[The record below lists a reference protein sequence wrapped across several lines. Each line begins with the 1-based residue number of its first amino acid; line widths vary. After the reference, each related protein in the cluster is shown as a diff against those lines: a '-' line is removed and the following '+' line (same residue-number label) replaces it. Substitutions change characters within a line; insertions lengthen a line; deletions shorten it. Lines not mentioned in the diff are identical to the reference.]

1 MLPLNTGDC
10 LIEVTTC
17 ADSTVFA
24 AALFFCLLSVER
36 VKVYHRSVC
45 VVAIGYI
52 VNHRPGDIVNHR
64 PGELLSWVSIRR
76 PSVR

>member
-17 ADSTVFA
+17 AGSTVFA

-36 VKVYHRSVC
+36 VKVYHRSVF

-52 VNHRPGDIVNHR
+52 VNHLIYSLFLAHLAIGQ
-64 PGELLSWVSIRR
+64 VSICHG
-76 PSVR
+76 

>member
-17 ADSTVFA
+17 AGSTVFA

-36 VKVYHRSVC
+36 VKVYHRSVF
-45 VVAIGYI
+45 VFAIGYI
-52 VNHRPGDIVNHR
+52 VNHWIYSLFLAHLAIGH
-64 PGELLSWVSIRR
+64 VSICHG
-76 PSVR
+76 